1 MSNARKVLYAW
12 KGVERAIARPW
23 GPRNALFRIFGPY
36 SRKEPNDSQTFKIQ
50 RQGGVGDETLPVT
63 HTCFFSIELPDYSTE
78 EILKMR
84 LLTAITYGVDGIL
97 NG

>member
-1 MSNARKVLYAW
+1 M
-12 KGVERAIARPW
+12 
-23 GPRNALFRIFGPY
+23 
-36 SRKEPNDSQTFKIQ
+36 
-50 RQGGVGDETLPVT
+50 GDETLPVT